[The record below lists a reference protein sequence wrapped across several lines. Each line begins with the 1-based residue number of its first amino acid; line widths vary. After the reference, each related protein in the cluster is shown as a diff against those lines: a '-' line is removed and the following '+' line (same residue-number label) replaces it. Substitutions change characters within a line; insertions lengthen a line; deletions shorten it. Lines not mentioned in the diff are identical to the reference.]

1 MQLTALDKVL
11 WACAFLSSVAVLV
24 ILLWRGQRRRF
35 PVFTSWIAF
44 SAGNSILAYAVYRLY
59 GLGSHLYA
67 QLYWHSLWPIFV
79 LQVGTIAE
87 LARAV
92 LRRNGKWVGDARRL
106 LLFAAFGGV
115 LVSALLSVWIVP
127 PRGVYAAWELRGDLF
142 TSLVLCELLVSVSL
156 IANRLSLAWE
166 GNTLAI
172 AEALTGWNV
181 VSLVVNGVESYLGS
195 RFFKEID
202 HFQTYAWIGAM
213 IWIAMEF
220 GLPNANVE
228 STAGQAPA
236 EVVRNTKQF
245 APGTRRH
252 FPGSLARLRATYPQP
267 VEPVNSSSSPPAVRC
282 LDGAQS

>member
-106 LLFAAFGGV
+106 LLFAV
-115 LVSALLSVWIVP
+115 
-127 PRGVYAAWELRGDLF
+127 F
-142 TSLVLCELLVSVSL
+142 TQP
-156 IANRLSLAWE
+156 
-166 GNTLAI
+166 GNCVGI
-172 AEALTGWNV
+172 
-181 VSLVVNGVESYLGS
+181 
-195 RFFKEID
+195 
-202 HFQTYAWIGAM
+202 
-213 IWIAMEF
+213 
-220 GLPNANVE
+220 
-228 STAGQAPA
+228 
-236 EVVRNTKQF
+236 
-245 APGTRRH
+245 
-252 FPGSLARLRATYPQP
+252 
-267 VEPVNSSSSPPAVRC
+267 SSPVWYSANCWYLSASLPI
-282 LDGAQS
+282 G